1 MNTIRVI
8 AVAALT
14 LTGLAAARADEAIPA
29 WRTDGFI
36 MEEVVV
42 TAEAPDYSFIGEIVV
57 TVVPLQIDVA
67 TVATQ
72 EVPEFEV
79 TPIAVTE
86 EIVASAHSADDTTRL
101 ATRLRNLR
109 DLRHF

>member
-8 AVAALT
+8 AVAILT
-14 LTGLAAARADEAIPA
+14 LTGFAAVQADEVVPA

-42 TAEAPDYSFIGEIVV
+42 TAKAPDYSFIGEIVV
-57 TVVPLQIDVA
+57 TVVPPQIDVA

-72 EVPEFEV
+72 EVPEIEV
-79 TPIAVTE
+79 TPIPVTE
-86 EIVASAHSADDTTRL
+86 EIVASAHSEDDTTRL